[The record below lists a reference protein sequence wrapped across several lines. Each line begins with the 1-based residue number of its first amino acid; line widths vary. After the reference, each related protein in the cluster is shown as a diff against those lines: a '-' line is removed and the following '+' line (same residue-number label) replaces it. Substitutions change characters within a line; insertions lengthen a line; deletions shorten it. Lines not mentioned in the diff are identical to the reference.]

1 MICFSYLNKN
11 KKKDKDMTLEEK
23 IKTFEAFLETLVN
36 RCRPDCRDKPEKY
49 YDYIERIVSLQNL
62 LLTLRR
68 RKQRI
73 DDRWILR
80 GDYE

>member
-1 MICFSYLNKN
+1 
-11 KKKDKDMTLEEK
+11 MTLEEK
-23 IKTFEAFLETLVN
+23 IETFEEFLETLVIHCHQN
-36 RCRPDCRDKPEKY
+36 RLTKPEKY
-49 YDYIERIVSLQNL
+49 YGYIERIVSLQNL

-80 GDYE
+80 GEYE

>member
-1 MICFSYLNKN
+1 
-11 KKKDKDMTLEEK
+11 MTLEEK
-23 IKTFEAFLETLVN
+23 IETFEEFLETLVS
-36 RCRPDCRDKPEKY
+36 RCAQDRLTKPEKY

-80 GDYE
+80 GEYE

>member
-1 MICFSYLNKN
+1 
-11 KKKDKDMTLEEK
+11 MTLEEK
-23 IKTFEAFLETLVN
+23 IETFEEFLETLVN
-36 RCRPDCRDKPEKY
+36 RCRQDKITKPEKY
-49 YDYIERIVSLQNL
+49 YDYIERIISLQNL

-80 GDYE
+80 GEYE

>member
-1 MICFSYLNKN
+1 
-11 KKKDKDMTLEEK
+11 MTLEEK
-23 IKTFEAFLETLVN
+23 IETFEEFLEMLIT
-36 RCRPDCRDKPEKY
+36 RCTQDKLTTPEKY

-80 GDYE
+80 GEYE

>member
-1 MICFSYLNKN
+1 
-11 KKKDKDMTLEEK
+11 MTLEEK
-23 IKTFEAFLETLVN
+23 IETFEEFLETLVS
-36 RCRPDCRDKPEKY
+36 RCRQDKLTKPEKY

>member
-1 MICFSYLNKN
+1 
-11 KKKDKDMTLEEK
+11 MTLEEK
-23 IKTFEAFLETLVN
+23 IETFEEFLETLVN
-36 RCRPDCRDKPEKY
+36 RCAQDKLKTPEKY

-80 GDYE
+80 GEYE

>member
-1 MICFSYLNKN
+1 
-11 KKKDKDMTLEEK
+11 MTLEEK
-23 IKTFEAFLETLVN
+23 IETFEEFLETLVN
-36 RCRPDCRDKPEKY
+36 RCRQDRLTKPEKY

-68 RKQRI
+68 RKLRI

-80 GDYE
+80 GEYE

>member
-1 MICFSYLNKN
+1 
-11 KKKDKDMTLEEK
+11 MTLEEK
-23 IKTFEAFLETLVN
+23 IETFEEFLETLVC
-36 RCRPDCRDKPEKY
+36 RCAQDRLTKPEKY

>member
-1 MICFSYLNKN
+1 
-11 KKKDKDMTLEEK
+11 MTLEEK
-23 IKTFEAFLETLVN
+23 IETFEEFLETLVS
-36 RCRPDCRDKPEKY
+36 RCRQDKITKPEKY

-80 GDYE
+80 GEYE

>member
-1 MICFSYLNKN
+1 
-11 KKKDKDMTLEEK
+11 MTLEEK
-23 IKTFEAFLETLVN
+23 IETFEEFLETLVS
-36 RCRPDCRDKPEKY
+36 RCRQDKITKPEKY
-49 YDYIERIVSLQNL
+49 YDYIERIVSLQNM

-68 RKQRI
+68 RKQRM

>member
-1 MICFSYLNKN
+1 
-11 KKKDKDMTLEEK
+11 MTLEEK
-23 IKTFEAFLETLVN
+23 IETFEEFLETLVN
-36 RCRPDCRDKPEKY
+36 RCRQDRLTKPEKY

-80 GDYE
+80 GEYE

>member
-1 MICFSYLNKN
+1 
-11 KKKDKDMTLEEK
+11 MTLEEK
-23 IKTFEAFLETLVN
+23 IETFEEFLETLVN
-36 RCRPDCRDKPEKY
+36 LCRQDKITKPDNY
-49 YDYIERIVSLQNL
+49 HDYIERIVSLQNL

-80 GDYE
+80 GEYE

>member
-1 MICFSYLNKN
+1 
-11 KKKDKDMTLEEK
+11 MTLEEK
-23 IKTFEAFLETLVN
+23 IETFEDFLETLVN
-36 RCRPDCRDKPEKY
+36 RCSQDKLTTPEKY

-80 GDYE
+80 GEYE

>member
-1 MICFSYLNKN
+1 
-11 KKKDKDMTLEEK
+11 MTLEEK
-23 IKTFEAFLETLVN
+23 IETFEEFLETLVN
-36 RCRPDCRDKPEKY
+36 RCRQDKITKPEKY

-80 GDYE
+80 GEYE

>member
-1 MICFSYLNKN
+1 
-11 KKKDKDMTLEEK
+11 MTLEEK
-23 IKTFEAFLETLVN
+23 IETFEEFLETLVG
-36 RCRPDCRDKPEKY
+36 RCAQDRLTKPEKY

-80 GDYE
+80 GEYE

>member
-1 MICFSYLNKN
+1 
-11 KKKDKDMTLEEK
+11 MTLEEK
-23 IKTFEAFLETLVN
+23 IEIFEEFLEALIS
-36 RCRPDCRDKPEKY
+36 RCAQDKLKTPEKY

-80 GDYE
+80 GEYE

>member
-1 MICFSYLNKN
+1 
-11 KKKDKDMTLEEK
+11 MTLEEK
-23 IKTFEAFLETLVN
+23 IETFEEFLETLVS
-36 RCRPDCRDKPEKY
+36 RCRQDKITKPDNY
-49 YDYIERIVSLQNL
+49 HDYIERIVSLQNL

-80 GDYE
+80 GEYE